1 MNETT
6 YSLNELFHKNRHGS
20 ASIANK
26 SIQTLSSEADR
37 LNMPPWY
44 SSIDQTKPNLWN
56 SVDTFIVRQLGF
68 RVRYDNSFGKYKKSL
83 DRFSSNLTNQKLKLL
98 KSKLSESDIIKNVN
112 YISTDCNLV
121 NTTLKSIPSWE
132 RVGCNLTVYATSSL
146 KDLHNL
152 KEIGGNLNVVAKN
165 KEEMNEFLVK
175 LGIMDKDG
183 SFNTKI
189 DGKISFIMK
198 SYL

>member
-121 NTTLKSIPSWE
+121 NTTLKSIPSLE
-132 RVGCNLTVYATSSL
+132 RVGCNLTVDATSSL